1 MPAMR
6 VCPKPGCPELTPGG
20 PCAAHRTQREQQ
32 RGTRQQR
39 GYGPA
44 HERLRKQWR
53 PKVEAGLVN
62 CHADPCIAPILRILP
77 GESWDLG
84 HDRATGKHRGPEHER
99 CNRSEGGRAAHGG

>member
-39 GYGPA
+39 GYGQA
-44 HERLRKQWR
+44 HQKLRAQWQR
-53 PKVEAGLVN
+53 QVDLGTVRCARCTKP
-62 CHADPCIAPILRILP
+62 ILP
-77 GESWDLG
+77 GQAWHLDHSDDRLSYLG
-84 HDRATGKHRGPEHER
+84 PSCVPCNTSAGGK
-99 CNRSEGGRAAHGG
+99 AAHSR